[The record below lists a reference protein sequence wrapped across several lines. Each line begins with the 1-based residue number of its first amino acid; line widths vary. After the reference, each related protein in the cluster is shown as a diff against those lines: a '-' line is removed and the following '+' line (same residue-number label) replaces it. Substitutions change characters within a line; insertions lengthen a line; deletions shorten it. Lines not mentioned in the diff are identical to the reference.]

1 MSTGTTTGPNIIQ
14 PPPQPVKVQ
23 IVPTDKLKTAGI
35 YSSFTISSIN
45 INPFNTAYINVMLF
59 DEKEQFIQNTNI
71 SLTKEEYDKWGVDD
85 SYITDIVAM
94 RLGFTVMNVA
104 APTVPV
110 TTTTP
115 TVPVTTTISSGT
127 PVTTTETVPV
137 TTTETVP
144 VTTTETAPVT
154 TTETVPVTTT
164 ETATV

>member
-1 MSTGTTTGPNIIQ
+1 MSTGTTTGKTTGTTTGPNIIQ

-104 APTVPV
+104 A
-110 TTTTP
+110 
-115 TVPVTTTISSGT
+115 S
-127 PVTTTETVPV
+127 TVPV

-144 VTTTETAPVT
+144 VTTTETA
-154 TTETVPVTTT
+154 TV
-164 ETATV
+164 